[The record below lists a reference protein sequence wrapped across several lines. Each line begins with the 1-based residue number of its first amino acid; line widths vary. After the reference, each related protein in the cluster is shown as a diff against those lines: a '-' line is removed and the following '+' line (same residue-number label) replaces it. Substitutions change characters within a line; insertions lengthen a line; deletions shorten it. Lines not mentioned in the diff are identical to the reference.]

1 MRKALSNIFLSL
13 ALVLAVSACSSKG
26 RIIPKRTMV
35 KIYEDMLMA
44 DQWLKDFPDNNE
56 KADTTLF
63 YERVFKKYGYSFKD
77 YDASINYYIDRP
89 DKFTK
94 VFKQVQINLLAK
106 SQEYGDLERL
116 ADKTYSINAKTYGY
130 VKKRFDTDSQKWK
143 TDTLLLW
150 PLANPAPAA
159 AMDTASLDSAV
170 IDSVLNNIIKKDS
183 LAKDITIPDI
193 AIKKILDAS
202 RNNGV
207 RPDKEQAIRKLPG
220 DQPVAVPGQAM

>member
-1 MRKALSNIFLSL
+1 
-13 ALVLAVSACSSKG
+13 
-26 RIIPKRTMV
+26 MV
-35 KIYEDMLMA
+35 KIYEDMFMA

-63 YERVFKKYGYSFKD
+63 YERIFKKYGYSFKD

-94 VFKQVQINLLAK
+94 VFKQVQTNLLAK
-106 SQEYGDLERL
+106 SRKYGDLERL

-130 VKKRFDTDSQKWK
+130 VKRRFDTDSQQWK

-150 PLANPAPAA
+150 PLAEPTPDV
-159 AMDTASLDSAV
+159 AMDTASVDSTV
-170 IDSVLNNIIKKDS
+170 IDSLLKIITKKDS
-183 LAKDITIPDI
+183 LAKDISIPEV

-202 RNNGV
+202 RKNGV
-207 RPDKEQAIRKLPG
+207 RPDKEQAVRKLPG
-220 DQPVAVPGQAM
+220 NQPVAVPGKAM